1 MPVETALPGITREP
15 FGTLSDGRPV
25 SLYRLSD
32 GCGFTFGITEYGARI
47 VSLTAPDRDGTF
59 ADVVL
64 GFDAIADY
72 EADSTYIG
80 CVAGRYANRIGG
92 SRFTID
98 GTEYRLT
105 ANEGPNQL
113 HGGPDG
119 FDKRFWTAEMLEG
132 PALRLTLTS
141 PDGDNGFPGTLH
153 ASVTYRITAPGT
165 VAVDYEATTDKA
177 TLVNLTQHS
186 YFNLDGHAA
195 GSALGHQLMITAD
208 RYLPVDSANLP
219 LDPETVAGSG
229 FDFRETRMVHGQYDH
244 NWIVADRFAPGAVH
258 AVATLVSPSSGRRMT
273 VLTDKPGV
281 QFYTGQHL
289 KGVKGKGGALYG
301 PTAGLCLETQLFPD
315 SPHHPEWPSAILRPG
330 EKYRSQTVFAF
341 DTVT

>member
-15 FGTLSDGRPV
+15 FGTLSDGRPA

-32 GCGFTFGITEYGARI
+32 GGSFTVSITEYGARI
-47 VSLTAPDRDGTF
+47 VSLTTPDRDGRL

-64 GFDAIADY
+64 GFDSIADY
-72 EADSTYIG
+72 EADRAYIG

-92 SRFTID
+92 SCFTID

-132 PALRLTLTS
+132 AALRLTLGS
-141 PDGDNGFPGTLH
+141 PDGDNGFPGTLN

-165 VAVDYEATTDKA
+165 LTVDYEATTDKA

-195 GSALGHQLMITAD
+195 GSTLGHDLMIAAD
-208 RYLPVDSANLP
+208 RYLPVDGANLP
-219 LDPETVAGSG
+219 LEPEAVSG
-229 FDFRETRMVHGQYDH
+229 TDFDFRETRPVRGHYDH
-244 NWIVADRFAPGAVH
+244 NWIVAERFAPGAVQ
-258 AVATLVSPSSGRRMT
+258 AVATLSSPRSGRRMT
-273 VLTDKPGV
+273 VLTDKPGL
-281 QFYTGQHL
+281 QFYTGHHL
-289 KGVKGKGGALYG
+289 PGAEGKEGAVYG
-301 PTAGLCLETQLFPD
+301 QCAGLCLETQLFPD
-315 SPHHPEWPSAILRPG
+315 SPNHPDWPSAILRPG
-330 EKYRSQTVFAF
+330 GKYHSRTVFAF
-341 DTVT
+341 DTIT

>member
-1 MPVETALPGITREP
+1 MQSETALPGITREP
-15 FGTLSDGRPV
+15 FGILSDGRSV
-25 SLYRLSD
+25 NLYHLSD
-32 GCGFTFGITEYGARI
+32 GCGFTVGITEYGARI
-47 VSLTAPDRDGTF
+47 VSLTAPDRNGKL
-59 ADVVL
+59 ADLVL
-64 GFDAIADY
+64 GFDTVAAY
-72 EADSTYIG
+72 EADGAYIG

-92 SRFTID
+92 SRFTLD
-98 GTEYRLT
+98 GVEYRLT
-105 ANEGPNQL
+105 PNEGPNQL

-119 FDKRFWTAEMLEG
+119 FDRKLWTAEPLAG
-132 PALRLTLTS
+132 PALSLYLQS
-141 PDGDNGFPGTLH
+141 PDGDNGFPGSLGAT
-153 ASVTYRITAPGT
+153 VTYRITAPGT
-165 VAVDYEATTDKA
+165 LVVEYEATTDKA

-195 GSALGHQLMITAD
+195 GSALGHHVMIAAD
-208 RYLPVDSANLP
+208 RYLPVDGASLP
-219 LDPETVAGSG
+219 LEPAPVAASD
-229 FDFRETRMVHGQYDH
+229 FDFREARSVRGHYDH
-244 NWIVADRFAPGAVH
+244 NWIIADRFEPGAVR
-258 AVATLVSPSSGRRMT
+258 AVATLASPSSGRRMT
-273 VLTDKPGV
+273 VLTDKPGL